1 MKSGGGQ
8 ERQLVQVSQHAF
20 RYEVAV
26 MMTEGELKG
35 YEDDEIE

>member
-20 RYEVAV
+20 HYEVAV
-26 MMTEGELKG
+26 MINEGELIR
-35 YEDDEIE
+35 YEDDEVE